1 MLPAMALWVFGMPHG
16 PDRTDRDAG
25 EASPAPDSFE
35 AQVLALLPSLR
46 RYSRSLTRSD
56 ADGEDLLQD
65 CVEKVLARRSQWRG
79 LNLRGWVL
87 TIMTNLYRNGLR
99 QQGRRSFV
107 DLDDSVDLPATET
120 PRDPLERSRLEAA
133 LNSLGEDY
141 RAVLMLVVVEGYSYQ
156 DVATTLDVPIGTVM
170 SRLSRARR
178 KMSNLMNAANIIT
191 LRRPK

>member
-1 MLPAMALWVFGMPHG
+1 MPHG
-16 PDRTDRDAG
+16 PDRTENGAAG
-25 EASPAPDSFE
+25 ASPAPDSFE
-35 AQVLALLPSLR
+35 AEVLALLPSLR

-65 CVEKVLARRSQWRG
+65 CVEKVLIRRSQWRG

-87 TIMTNLYRNGLR
+87 TIMTNLYRNG
-99 QQGRRSFV
+99 RRRESNCSFV
-107 DLDDSVDLPATET
+107 DIDDNNHLPATET
-120 PRDPLERSRLEAA
+120 DNDPLQRSRLEMA

-156 DVATTLDVPIGTVM
+156 DVADMLDIPIGTVM

-178 KMSNLMNAANIIT
+178 KMTSLLNADNVVT

>member
-1 MLPAMALWVFGMPHG
+1 MSHG
-16 PDRTDRDAG
+16 PDRTDRGAG
-25 EASPAPDSFE
+25 GKPPAPDSFE

-65 CVEKVLARRSQWRG
+65 CVEKVLSHRKQWRG

-99 QQGRRSFV
+99 QQGGRSFV
-107 DLDDSVDLPATET
+107 DIEESPDLPATET
-120 PRDPLERSRLEAA
+120 HDDPLQRSRLEAA
-133 LNSLGEDY
+133 LNGLGEDY

-156 DVATTLDVPIGTVM
+156 DVATMLDIPIGTVM
-170 SRLSRARR
+170 SRLSRARQR
-178 KMSNLMNAANIIT
+178 MTTLMNAENVIT

>member
-1 MLPAMALWVFGMPHG
+1 MPHG
-16 PDRTDRDAG
+16 PDRTNQDAG
-25 EASPAPDSFE
+25 GTSAASDSFE
-35 AQVLALLPSLR
+35 AEVLALLPSLR

-56 ADGEDLLQD
+56 ADGEDLLHD

-87 TIMTNLYRNGLR
+87 TIMTNLYRNGRR
-99 QQGRRSFV
+99 QQGGRHFV
-107 DLDDSVDLPATET
+107 DLDDSIDLPAAEANS
-120 PRDPLERSRLEAA
+120 DPLERSQLEAA

-156 DVATTLDVPIGTVM
+156 DVATTLDIPVGTVM

-178 KMSNLMNAANIIT
+178 KMTSLMNADNVLT

>member
-1 MLPAMALWVFGMPHG
+1 MSHG
-16 PDRTDRDAG
+16 PDWTERAAG
-25 EASPAPDSFE
+25 GTSPAPDAFE

-65 CVEKVLARRSQWRG
+65 CVEKVLMRRGQWRG

-99 QQGRRSFV
+99 HRGGRTFV
-107 DLDDSVDLPATET
+107 DLDDSADLPSPEIDA
-120 PRDPLERSRLEAA
+120 DPLERSRLEIA
-133 LNSLGEDY
+133 LNTLPEEN

-156 DVATTLDVPIGTVM
+156 DVATMLDIPIGTVM
-170 SRLSRARR
+170 SRLSRARKR
-178 KMSNLMNAANIIT
+178 LSDLMNSDNVVT

>member
-1 MLPAMALWVFGMPHG
+1 MPHG
-16 PDRTDRDAG
+16 PDRTNRGAG
-25 EASPAPDSFE
+25 EGSSAPDSFE
-35 AQVLALLPSLR
+35 AEVLALLPSLR

-65 CVEKVLARRSQWRG
+65 CVEKVLTRRTQWRG
-79 LNLRGWVL
+79 MNLRGWVL

-99 QQGRRSFV
+99 RDGGRSFV
-107 DLDDSVDLPATET
+107 DLEDGAELPAAET
-120 PRDPLERSRLEAA
+120 SSDPLERSRLEAA

-156 DVATTLDVPIGTVM
+156 DVATMLDIPIGTVM
-170 SRLSRARR
+170 SRLSRARQ
-178 KMSNLMNAANIIT
+178 KMTGLMNADNVVT